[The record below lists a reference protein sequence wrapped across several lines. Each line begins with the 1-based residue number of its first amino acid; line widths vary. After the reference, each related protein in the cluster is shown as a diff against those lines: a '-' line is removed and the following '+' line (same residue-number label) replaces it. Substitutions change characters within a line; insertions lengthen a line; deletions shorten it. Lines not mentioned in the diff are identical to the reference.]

1 MVQTIFERTQDYD
14 FMNTLPVKSIIAAV
28 RENLPQ
34 VFNYLDSRI
43 ITSDLIQE
51 ALKTDIRTS

>member
-1 MVQTIFERTQDYD
+1 MVQTIFERTQEYE
-14 FMNTLPVKSIIAAV
+14 FMNTLPVKSIIRAV

-43 ITSDLIQE
+43 ITSELI
-51 ALKTDIRTS
+51 